1 MVAPR
6 EKALEDYLALQPNTR
21 RSPMGQMK
29 ETLHDSPELEAYQS
43 HLDRVSAMNEL
54 AIELVNFASNMNFTL
69 RVLQDSVNE
78 FVAEINK

>member
-1 MVAPR
+1 
-6 EKALEDYLALQPNTR
+6 
-21 RSPMGQMK
+21 MGQIK
-29 ETLHDSPELEAYQS
+29 ETLQDSPELDAYQS

-54 AIELVNFASNMNFTL
+54 ATELLNYVSNMNFTL